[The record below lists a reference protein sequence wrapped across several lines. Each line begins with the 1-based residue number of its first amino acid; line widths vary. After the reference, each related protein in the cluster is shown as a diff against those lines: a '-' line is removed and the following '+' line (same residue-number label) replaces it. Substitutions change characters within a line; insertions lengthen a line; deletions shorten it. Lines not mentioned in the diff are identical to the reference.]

1 MRCFLVK
8 WLTTS
13 PVSHVLFFLFR
24 IFMHPQKSAVE
35 TSILLLMQMVKSD
48 ASHVLD
54 VMKDMDWSQN
64 VAALFKA
71 QLKTFPVN
79 DALME
84 HFPTN
89 TTLGHVISVRFVMNT
104 RLWYRTAIARQTQI
118 AVKLATVAI
127 ILLGIYRS
135 PVTNAPIVV
144 MMKKMKNNLNVSGKV
159 LKRVINIAVIELIRT
174 VLQICPQ
181 TFLHHPAVMEK
192 SNWT

>member
-1 MRCFLVK
+1 
-8 WLTTS
+8 
-13 PVSHVLFFLFR
+13 
-24 IFMHPQKSAVE
+24 MHPQKSAVE

-104 RLWYRTAIARQTQI
+104 RL
-118 AVKLATVAI
+118 
-127 ILLGIYRS
+127 
-135 PVTNAPIVV
+135 
-144 MMKKMKNNLNVSGKV
+144 
-159 LKRVINIAVIELIRT
+159 
-174 VLQICPQ
+174 
-181 TFLHHPAVMEK
+181 
-192 SNWT
+192 